1 MLTGFGIRP
10 DRAWIALPLIPLY
23 RFFLLKK
30 QRISAKI
37 SIEIRC
43 SALFFLLNSMHAASK
58 HQQETFMEYERRPYP
73 DKLIKRKDNGRV
85 KVITGLRRAGV
96 PQNPG

>member
-10 DRAWIALPLIPLY
+10 DRAWIAPLDSPVQV
-23 RFFLLKK
+23 FLLKK

-43 SALFFLLNSMHAASK
+43 SVLFFLLNSMHTASK

-96 PQNPG
+96 PQNSG

>member
-1 MLTGFGIRP
+1 M
-10 DRAWIALPLIPLY
+10 
-23 RFFLLKK
+23 
-30 QRISAKI
+30 
-37 SIEIRC
+37 
-43 SALFFLLNSMHAASK
+43 LFFLLNSMHAASN

-85 KVITGLRRAGV
+85 KVITGLRKAGV

>member
-10 DRAWIALPLIPLY
+10 DRAWIAPPLIPLY
-23 RFFLLKK
+23 RFSVEKL
-30 QRISAKI
+30 RISAKI

-43 SALFFLLNSMHAASK
+43 SVLFFLLNSMHAASK

-85 KVITGLRRAGV
+85 KVITGLRRVGV

>member
-10 DRAWIALPLIPLY
+10 DRAWIAPPG
-23 RFFLLKK
+23 FPCTGFLLKK
-30 QRISAKI
+30 LRISAKI

-43 SALFFLLNSMHAASK
+43 SVLFLLLNSMHAASK

-85 KVITGLRRAGV
+85 KVSAGPRRAGV

>member
-1 MLTGFGIRP
+1 MLTGSGIRP
-10 DRAWIALPLIPLY
+10 DRAWIALLDSPVQVY
-23 RFFLLKK
+23 LLKK

-43 SALFFLLNSMHAASK
+43 SVLFFLLNSMHAASK

-73 DKLIKRKDNGRV
+73 KRKDNGRV